1 MLTEKINNIEDKV
14 RKLALKME
22 RIQKENA
29 ALTEEN
35 RKLANE
41 LTAKTTVVSD
51 LQSKLANG
59 QQKIVTKVESDSGM
73 DKKLRKEIDQY
84 IKEIDKCIDWLQNA

>member
-22 RIQKENA
+22 RIQQENV
-29 ALTEEN
+29 ALTEQN
-35 RKLANE
+35 RKLVDE
-41 LTAKTTVVSD
+41 LASKGTMVSD
-51 LQSKLANG
+51 LQAKLANG
-59 QQKIVTKVESDSGM
+59 QQRIVTEVKKDSGVN
-73 DKKLRKEIDQY
+73 KKLRKEIDQY